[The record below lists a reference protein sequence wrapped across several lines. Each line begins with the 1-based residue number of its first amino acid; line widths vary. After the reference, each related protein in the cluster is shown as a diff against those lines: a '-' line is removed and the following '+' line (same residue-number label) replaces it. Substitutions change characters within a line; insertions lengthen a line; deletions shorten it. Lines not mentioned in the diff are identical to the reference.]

1 MTPNKS
7 NRKNNQGRDTQ
18 KSSKR
23 MYGIGL
29 PGKPVFEETRLEL
42 SPELELLQET
52 NYGLQTIVA
61 KAHCGQ
67 VYRVQ
72 QKRTYTLRLGVH
84 SSNKA
89 AGAFDEYTTV
99 ACFIPI
105 EYATE
110 QRITCFFVSEE
121 HQACFMDTVWL
132 KAEKPFKIVHV
143 FGSAVLESNSDALAM
158 PLGFEDTSDR
168 DGQMVIFRSGSSEDN
183 PPYSV
188 FRFDLLRIRVEI
200 V

>member
-1 MTPNKS
+1 MKNKN
-7 NRKNNQGRDTQ
+7 NRKSKQNRDTQ

-23 MYGIGL
+23 MHGISL
-29 PGKPVFEETRLEL
+29 PGKPVFEETRVEL
-42 SPELELLQET
+42 SPGLELLQDT
-52 NYGLQTIVA
+52 NYGLQTIID
-61 KAHCGQ
+61 KAHCSQ
-67 VYRVQ
+67 VYTVQ
-72 QKRTYTLRLGVH
+72 DKHTYTLRLGVH
-84 SSNKA
+84 SSKKA

-121 HQACFMDTVWL
+121 HQACFMDTIWL
-132 KAEKPFKIVHV
+132 QAEKPFKIVHV
-143 FGSAVLESNSDALAM
+143 FGSAVLESNSDSLSM
-158 PLGFEDTSDR
+158 PLEFEDTNDM
-168 DGQMVIFRSGSSEDN
+168 DGQMVIFRRGDIGDN
-183 PPYSV
+183 PPCSV

>member
-1 MTPNKS
+1 MNPNKN
-7 NRKNNQGRDTQ
+7 NRKSNQNRNTQ
-18 KSSKR
+18 KTGIRMCGISS
-23 MYGIGL
+23 
-29 PGKPVFEETRLEL
+29 PGKPVFEETRVEL
-42 SPELELLQET
+42 SPGLELL
-52 NYGLQTIVA
+52 NDVNDGLRTLIDRE
-61 KAHCGQ
+61 HYGQ

-72 QKRTYTLRLGVH
+72 EKRTYTLRLGVH
-84 SSNKA
+84 SSKKA

-105 EYATE
+105 EYAAE

-121 HQACFMDTVWL
+121 YQACFMDTIWL
-132 KAEKPFKIVHV
+132 RAEKPFKIVHV
-143 FGSAVLESNSDALAM
+143 LGSAVLESNSDALAM
-158 PLGFEDTSDR
+158 PLGFEETSDM
-168 DGQMVIFRSGSSEDN
+168 DGQMVIFRRGNSEDI